1 MRWLDRCI
9 SAHRRDDDQ
18 SIFPIVQGKS
28 KESKESSDIREILIY
43 FRCAIFF
50 RHADVGGLQ
59 EDLREACAA
68 ELLKRNVRG
77 YAVGGL
83 SGGEC
88 KDDFCRI
95 VDKCTDLL
103 PDDKPRYLM
112 GVGFAEDLVV
122 CVALG
127 IDMFDCVFPTRTAVC
142 IFNVC
147 PASFK

>member
-1 MRWLDRCI
+1 M
-9 SAHRRDDDQ
+9 
-18 SIFPIVQGKS
+18 K
-28 KESKESSDIREILIY
+28 LIHSH
-43 FRCAIFF
+43 FF
-50 RHADVGGLQ
+50 LPYEGGLQ
-59 EDLREACAA
+59 EDLREKCAS
-68 ELLKRNVRG
+68 ELLMRNVRG

-95 VDKCTDLL
+95 VNKCTDLL

-127 IDMFDCVFPTRTAVC
+127 IDMFDCVYPTRTAVYGLNSYL
-142 IFNVC
+142 II
-147 PASFK
+147 S